1 MRIISMVKKQMVM
14 LGNIFVSKTGK
25 SEPRK
30 GHGAVMIHKI
40 IKALSSTRLDIKA
53 YTLTDMVAAVSKVS
67 QKLQLPFTVLSIG
80 LPTVLP
86 ILGMLAPIGMM
97 SCIPL
102 CTNGTTMGIL
112 SASRTNLPSKNMQ

>member
-1 MRIISMVKKQMVM
+1 MLKKQIVM
-14 LGNIFVSKTGK
+14 LGNMFVSKTGK

-30 GHGAVMIHKI
+30 GHHGTVMIHII
-40 IKALSSTRLDIKA
+40 IKALSSTRLDIKP
-53 YTLTDMVAAVSKVS
+53 YTLIDMVAAVSKVS

-112 SASRTNLPSKNMQ
+112 SASRTILPSKNMQ